1 MEEPAVYMDGRL
13 SCFYRNP
20 PECETPGV
28 LNGIIMELLNVFKMI
43 VFQMVNN
50 GIVCKGYE

>member
-1 MEEPAVYMDGRL
+1 MEEPAVFMDGRL

-50 GIVCKGYE
+50 GIVCK